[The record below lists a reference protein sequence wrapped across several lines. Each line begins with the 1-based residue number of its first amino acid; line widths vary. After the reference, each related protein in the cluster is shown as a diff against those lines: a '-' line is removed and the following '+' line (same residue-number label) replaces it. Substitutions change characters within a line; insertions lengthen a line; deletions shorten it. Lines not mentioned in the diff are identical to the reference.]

1 MSGRGVKCV
10 LFHAVLKHRAGTL
23 ALVQYGDG
31 TLAVL
36 HNDRPVGAQWP
47 AAELEQGVTA
57 FTRLQRRLE
66 ADAARESPEA

>member
-10 LFHAVLKHRAGTL
+10 FFHAELKHRAGTL
-23 ALVQYGDG
+23 ALVEYTDG

-36 HNDRPVGAQWP
+36 HNDQPVGEFWP

-57 FTRLQRRLE
+57 FTDLQRKLE
-66 ADAARESPEA
+66 AGAASGASIG